1 MSRLSAWHHLATA
14 HLVLCALVLIWD
26 LWVAGRA
33 ARVQGVPPAL
43 AFLSALGGLLLLPA
57 LVVSL
62 LSTSLLTGAALISV
76 AWIWPATV
84 ALATAQ
90 AAYSLAKRRTSVPI
104 GAAILTFDFLLALI
118 TFAHWLDF
126 VGVSPS
132 TPLLTL
138 LAADRDAIAL
148 SAQSMALVMPWFLYV
163 PVFAPVTPGR
173 PNGRMLVRGVMALVA
188 AAWLLLIVTQVPS
201 AARAV
206 RSYDRYA
213 RQRLQEHPDSDF
225 VVGLKVFPTLT
236 DPPTPLSLTNDLGLA
251 DSIGA
256 GALTIYFTPNGAS
269 AATLDSVEHV
279 MDDVRGSRR
288 VIAALDLSEERR
300 VPPAAR
306 EAYLRDRVADVER
319 IARRLHPDFVVPV
332 VDPNGAAAR
341 ALGPVPVES
350 WEAYL
355 RAAADAA
362 HDDSTADSSAVRVL
376 AHVGGFTAADS
387 ALYAWSASNASP
399 VDGTSLSLYPW
410 LGGAATLDARMRTA
424 DAWVR
429 TARSAKPVWVLEAGA
444 FPLAHGEESQAHAL
458 WGVLAWASSRAAIK
472 GLIAY
477 QASDYRVPIG
487 LRTAAG
493 RLRPAAAVL
502 RRAAGELQHGGS

>member
-33 ARVQGVPPAL
+33 ARVQGVPPIL

-62 LSTSLLTGAALISV
+62 LSTSLLTGAALISI

-90 AAYSLAKRRTSVPI
+90 SAYSLAKHRTSVSI
-104 GAAILTFDFLLALI
+104 GVAILAFDFVLALI
-118 TFAHWLDF
+118 TFTHWLDF
-126 VGVSPS
+126 VGVSPG

-138 LAADRDAIAL
+138 LAADRNAIAL

-163 PVFAPVTPGR
+163 PVFAPVTQGR
-173 PNGRMLVRGVMALVA
+173 PNARMLVRGVMALVA
-188 AAWLLLIVTQVPS
+188 AGWLLLIVSQVPP

-225 VVGLKVFPTLT
+225 VVGLKVFPTLS
-236 DPPTPLSLTNDLGLA
+236 DPPTPVSLTNDLGLA

-256 GALTIYFTPNGAS
+256 GALTIYFTPAGAS
-269 AATLDSVEHV
+269 AATLDSVSHV

-288 VIAALDLSEERR
+288 VIAALDLSAEHR
-300 VPPAAR
+300 VSPGALAP
-306 EAYLRDRVADVER
+306 YLRDRVADVER

-332 VDPNGAAAR
+332 VDPTGAAAR
-341 ALGPVPVES
+341 AIGPVPIDT
-350 WEAYL
+350 WKAYL
-355 RAAADAA
+355 RAATDAA
-362 HDDSTADSSAVRVL
+362 HEDSTADSAAVRVL

-387 ALYAWSASNASP
+387 ALYAWSASTASP
-399 VDGTSLSLYPW
+399 VDGIALSLYPW
-410 LGGAATLDARMRTA
+410 LGGAATLDARMRIA
-424 DAWVR
+424 DAWIR
-429 TARSAKPVWVLEAGA
+429 TARSSKPVWVLEAGA
-444 FPLAHGEESQAHAL
+444 FPLAHGEDSQARAL

-472 GLIAY
+472 GLIAF

>member
-33 ARVQGVPPAL
+33 ARVQGVPPIL

-62 LSTSLLTGAALISV
+62 LSTSLLTGAALISI

-90 AAYSLAKRRTSVPI
+90 SAYSLAKHRTSVSI
-104 GAAILTFDFLLALI
+104 GVAILAFDFVLALI
-118 TFAHWLDF
+118 TFTHWLDF
-126 VGVSPS
+126 VGVSPG

-138 LAADRDAIAL
+138 LAADRNAIAL

-163 PVFAPVTPGR
+163 PVFAPVTQGR
-173 PNGRMLVRGVMALVA
+173 PNARMLVRGVMALVA
-188 AAWLLLIVTQVPS
+188 AGWLLLIVSQVPP

-225 VVGLKVFPTLT
+225 VVGLKVFPTLS
-236 DPPTPLSLTNDLGLA
+236 DPPTPVSLTNDLGLA

-256 GALTIYFTPNGAS
+256 GALTIYFTPAGAS
-269 AATLDSVEHV
+269 AATLDSVSHV

-288 VIAALDLSEERR
+288 VIAALDLSAEHR
-300 VPPAAR
+300 VSPGALAP
-306 EAYLRDRVADVER
+306 YLRDRVADVER

-332 VDPNGAAAR
+332 VDPVGAAR
-341 ALGPVPVES
+341 AIGPVPVDT
-350 WEAYL
+350 WKAYL
-355 RAAADAA
+355 RAATDAA
-362 HDDSTADSSAVRVL
+362 HEDSTADSAAVRVL

-387 ALYAWSASNASP
+387 ALYAWSASTASP
-399 VDGTSLSLYPW
+399 VDGIALSLYPW
-410 LGGAATLDARMRTA
+410 LGGAATLDARMRIA
-424 DAWVR
+424 DAWIR
-429 TARSAKPVWVLEAGA
+429 TARSSKPVWVR
-444 FPLAHGEESQAHAL
+444 S
-458 WGVLAWASSRAAIK
+458 
-472 GLIAY
+472 
-477 QASDYRVPIG
+477 
-487 LRTAAG
+487 RTAKTVRRARCG
-493 RLRPAAAVL
+493 ACSRG
-502 RRAAGELQHGGS
+502 RRAARRSKD